1 MRAFRTLISGR
12 VDAFRIFAFLL
23 FIFAGGVID
32 MVSVA
37 GSISSSVSNSVLS
50 LEAVLFQSLLEMLEL
65 SNDTG
70 PSNYSM
76 SETLFTFIQ
85 GSRLFFIFTFGIF
98 IPVHGSWF
106 PKH

>member
-1 MRAFRTLISGR
+1 M
-12 VDAFRIFAFLL
+12 

-70 PSNYSM
+70 PSNCSSYLHLEYLSLYM
-76 SETLFTFIQ
+76 VL
-85 GSRLFFIFTFGIF
+85 GSQNIESVVDG
-98 IPVHGSWF
+98 H
-106 PKH
+106 

>member
-23 FIFAGGVID
+23 FILAGGVID
-32 MVSVA
+32 MGSVA

-50 LEAVLFQSLLEMLEL
+50 LEAVLFESLLEILEL

-70 PSNYSM
+70 PSNCSM

-85 GSRLFFIFTFGIF
+85 FTTFLHIYIWNIDPCTRF
-98 IPVHGSWF
+98 
-106 PKH
+106 